1 MFTVYEPLYVL
12 LMLILFNVYVP
23 ILILKV
29 RLTDH
34 LFLSF
39 QSIYIDTAV
48 FS

>member
-1 MFTVYEPLYVL
+1 MFTVYEPVYVL
-12 LMLILFNVYVP
+12 LMLIMFTVYVP